1 MKYLGTFLVGLS
13 LAQDNFWIGHGLF
26 IIGMGLIALKLM
38 MEPWPEEGGETDEQ
52 D

>member
-1 MKYLGTFLVGLS
+1 MKYLGVFLTGLA
-13 LAQDNFWIGHGLF
+13 LAQDNFWVGHGLF

-38 MEPWPEEGGETDEQ
+38 MEPWPDEGGETD

>member
-13 LAQDNFWIGHGLF
+13 LAQDNFWAGHVLL

-38 MEPWPEEGGETDEQ
+38 MEPWPDEEEE
-52 D
+52 

>member
-13 LAQDNFWIGHGLF
+13 LAQDNFWVGHGLF

-38 MEPWPEEGGETDEQ
+38 MEPWPEEREE
-52 D
+52 

>member
-13 LAQDNFWIGHGLF
+13 LAQHNFWIGHGLL
-26 IIGMGLIALKLM
+26 ILGMGLIALKLM
-38 MEPWPEEGGETDEQ
+38 MEPWPEGGETD